1 MIAQFTRQR
10 RPHFKIVVI
19 SFLSFIL
26 FLYCTAC
33 SPPNTN
39 SPKFYTYQIID
50 TVPHDDGAFTQGLF
64 FENGVFYE
72 STGRYGSSS
81 VRKVNP
87 PTGEIIKIHDLPDQF
102 FGEGLTVVGGKI
114 IQLTWRSKVG
124 FVYDKETFE
133 LEKEFSYQTEGW
145 GITYDGSRLIMTDGT
160 DKLYFLDAT
169 TFKLIGQIKVSDRGA
184 PVTRLNEL
192 EFINGEIFA
201 NVWGTDSIVRINPQT
216 GKVVGWISLQG
227 LRDKETLV
235 RPVDVLNGIA
245 YDEKNDRLFVTGKLW
260 PMVFQI
266 KLVPV
271 EHE

>member
-1 MIAQFTRQR
+1 MFAQITKQVMFYYR
-10 RPHFKIVVI
+10 IVFI
-19 SFLSFIL
+19 SFFSSIL
-26 FLYCTAC
+26 LFYVTSC
-33 SPPNTN
+33 SPPNPN

-50 TVPHDDGAFTQGLF
+50 TFPHDDGAFTQGLF

-81 VRKVNP
+81 VRKVDP
-87 PTGEIIKIHDLPDQF
+87 PTGEIVKIHELPDQF
-102 FGEGLTVVGGKI
+102 FGEGLTVVDERI

-124 FVYDKETFE
+124 FVYDKESFE

-145 GITYDGSRLIMTDGT
+145 GITYDGNRLIMSDGT
-160 DKLYFLDAT
+160 ENLYFLDVK
-169 TFKLIGQIKVSDRGA
+169 TFEPIGQLKVTDRGA

-192 EFINGEIFA
+192 EYINGEIFA
-201 NVWGTDSIVRINPQT
+201 NIWGSDSIVLINPQT

-227 LRDKETLV
+227 LLDKGSLV

-260 PMVFQI
+260 PKVFQI

-271 EHE
+271 EH